1 MRGKC
6 YFHPGVSQLLKEL
19 ETCFWAQNDRNGR
32 VYISTYNNSKL
43 YGLPF
48 SRKSRKTVIVCI
60 RDCRKTINW

>member
-6 YFHPGVSQLLKEL
+6 YFRSTVSQLLKVL

-43 YGLPF
+43 YDLPF
-48 SRKSRKTVIVCI
+48 SRKSRKTVIVYI
-60 RDCRKTINW
+60 AIVAKTIN